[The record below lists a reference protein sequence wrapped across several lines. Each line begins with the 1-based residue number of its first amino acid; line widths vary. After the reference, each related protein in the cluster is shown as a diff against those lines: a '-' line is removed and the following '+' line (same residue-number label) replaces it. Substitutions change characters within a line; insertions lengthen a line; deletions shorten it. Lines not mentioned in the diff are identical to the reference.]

1 MGTNYFPK
9 YPSCNDEIRLYCPY
23 SSLCSFQR
31 NDQTK
36 WTLSESGSVIQT
48 RPQTYSALLLEILM
62 EVAAAAVTLDKDIGL
77 N

>member
-1 MGTNYFPK
+1 MGTNYSPK

-23 SSLCSFQR
+23 SSLCSLQR

-36 WTLSESGSVIQT
+36 WTLSESGWVIQT
-48 RPQTYSALLLEILM
+48 RPQAYSALLLEILM
-62 EVAAAAVTLDKDIGL
+62 EVGAAAVPLDKDIGL